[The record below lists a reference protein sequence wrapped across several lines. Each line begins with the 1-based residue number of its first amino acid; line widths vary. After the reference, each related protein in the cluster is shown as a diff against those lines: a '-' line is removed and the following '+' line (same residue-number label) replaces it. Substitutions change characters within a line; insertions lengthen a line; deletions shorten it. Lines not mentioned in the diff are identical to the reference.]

1 MNTKYTCPCCFKEYK
16 LKCYY
21 DRHILACSLL
31 SKSANERSAEDEL
44 VQDLPTQSQ
53 LYELLLIY
61 IKKTDKLENEVKIL
75 KNAIKLPEKKI
86 DITDW
91 LNNNYSHIN
100 NFDYSI
106 ITVSKTQFEFLHENS
121 YFDAVSSILIN
132 NFTKIDEL
140 PIKAFN
146 LKDNTLFIKNDKW
159 AVMTN
164 KDFENIILHISKK
177 LMNHFVDWQTTN
189 KNKLHD
195 EKFCDLYTRV
205 LQKIIGNDSTI
216 FNAKLKKLLFNH
228 LKINLN
234 KLQLK

>member
-31 SKSANERSAEDEL
+31 SKSANERAAEDEL
-44 VQDLPTQSQ
+44 LQDLPTQKQ

-61 IKKTDKLENEVKIL
+61 IKKTDKLENEVKFL
-75 KNAIKLPEKKI
+75 KNSIKSPEKKI
-86 DITDW
+86 DIIDW
-91 LNNNYSHIN
+91 LNNNYSDID

-106 ITVSKTQFEFLHENS
+106 ITISKSQFEFLHENS
-121 YFDAVSSILIN
+121 YFNTISSILTN
-132 NFTKIDEL
+132 NFNKNNNL

-159 AVMTN
+159 VIMTN
-164 KDFENIILHISKK
+164 KDFENIILDISKK
-177 LMNHFVDWQTTN
+177 LMNHFVHWQTIN
-189 KNKLHD
+189 KNKLQD

-205 LQKIIGNDSTI
+205 LQKIIGNESI
-216 FNAKLKKLLFNH
+216 CFNAKLKKILFNH
-228 LKINLN
+228 LKINLS